1 VESGEDDAL
10 IAPPLYGVLPFAA
23 MLLAIAVCP
32 LWVGH
37 WWESN
42 WNKMIASAAL
52 GLPVLAFYGVH
63 HPAALLHTAEDYV
76 SFIVLLAGLFVISGG
91 ILLRGDLV
99 ATPTTNTGFLALG
112 GVLASFVG
120 TTGASMLLVRPLLQ
134 TNSERTRVKHTVV
147 FFIFIV
153 SNVGGML
160 TPLGDPPLFLGYLAG
175 VPFTWTFRLWPHWG
189 LMLVVLLAAFF
200 AYDSVQFGREPP
212 AAIRR
217 DRTRIEPLRV
227 HGGLNA
233 VWLLGVVLVVA
244 VLHAPWRE
252 LAIVVFA
259 AVSLRLTPKRIRRDN
274 GFSAGPMIEV
284 AVLFAGIFLTMI
296 PALELLRLRGDE
308 LGVRAPWQF
317 FWASGAL
324 SSFLDNAPTYLTF
337 LALGQG
343 LRLPGEVVGVP
354 AAILIAISVGSVAMG
369 ANTYIGNAPN
379 FMVKA
384 IAEEAGVKMPSF
396 FGYMLY
402 SGAILLPLFVVITL
416 VFFR

>member
-1 VESGEDDAL
+1 MLV
-10 IAPPLYGVLPFAA
+10 PPPVYAVLPFVA

-32 LWVGH
+32 LWIPH

-42 WNKMIASAAL
+42 RSKLIVSAAL
-52 GLPVLAFYGVH
+52 GFPVLVFYGVW
-63 HPAALLHTAEDYV
+63 HPVALVRTAEDYL
-76 SFIVLLAGLFVISGG
+76 SFIVLLSGLFVISGG
-91 ILLRGDLV
+91 ILVRGDLI
-99 ATPTTNTGFLALG
+99 ATPTTNATFLGLG
-112 GVLASFVG
+112 AVLASFIG
-120 TTGASMLLVRPLLQ
+120 TTGASMLLIRPLLQ
-134 TNSERTRVKHTVV
+134 TNAERTRVKHTVI

-160 TPLGDPPLFLGYLAG
+160 TPLGDPPLFLGYLEG
-175 VPFTWTFRLWPHWG
+175 VPFAWTFRLWPHWAT
-189 LMLVVLLAAFF
+189 MVCVLLAVFF
-200 AYDSVQFGREPP
+200 VLDSVQYSRESL

-217 DRTRIEPLRV
+217 DRARLEPLRIR
-227 HGGLNA
+227 GGLNLAWLCGIVLA
-233 VWLLGVVLVVA
+233 VAFLR
-244 VLHAPWRE
+244 APWRE
-252 LAIVVFA
+252 GLIVGLA
-259 AVSLRLTPKRIRRDN
+259 AVSMTTTPKRIRHDN

-296 PALELLRLRGDE
+296 PALDLLRMRGAE

-317 FWASGAL
+317 FWASGIL

-343 LRLPGEVVGVP
+343 LRLPADVVGVP
-354 AAILIAISVGSVAMG
+354 TSILAAISVGSVAMG
-369 ANTYIGNAPN
+369 ANSYIGNAPN

-402 SGAILLPLFVVITL
+402 SGAILVPLFVGVTL

>member
-1 VESGEDDAL
+1 M
-10 IAPPLYGVLPFAA
+10 LPFAV
-23 MLLAIAVCP
+23 MLLAIAICP
-32 LWVGH
+32 LWVPR
-37 WWESN
+37 WWEPHR
-42 WNKMIASAAL
+42 NKLFVATAL
-52 GLPVLAFYGVH
+52 GLPVLAAYGVAR
-63 HPAALLHTAEDYV
+63 PAALLHTAQDYV

-91 ILLRGDLV
+91 VLMRGDLV
-99 ATPTTNTGFLALG
+99 ATPATNTGFLALG
-112 GVLASFVG
+112 GVLASFLG
-120 TTGASMLLVRPLLQ
+120 TTGASMLLIRPLLQ

-147 FFIFIV
+147 FFIFVV

-175 VPFTWTFRLWPHWG
+175 VPFAWTFRLLPHWA
-189 LMLVVLLAAFF
+189 LMLVALLAVFF
-200 AYDSVQFGREPP
+200 VYDAVEFGREPL

-217 DRTRIEPLRV
+217 DRARVEPLRV
-227 HGGLNA
+227 HGRLNVA
-233 VWLLGVVLVVA
+233 WLAGVVLAVA
-244 VLHAPWRE
+244 LLGAPWRE
-252 LAIVVFA
+252 AAIIALAAF
-259 AVSLRLTPKRIRRDN
+259 SLKLTPRQIRRDN

-296 PALELLRLRGDE
+296 PALDLLRLRGQE

-354 AAILIAISVGSVAMG
+354 DAILTAISVGSVAMG

-384 IAEEAGVKMPSF
+384 IAEEAGVRMPSF

-402 SGAILLPLFVVITL
+402 SGGILLPLFVVVTL
-416 VFFR
+416 VFFF

>member
-1 VESGEDDAL
+1 VTT
-10 IAPPLYGVLPFAA
+10 APPVYSVLPFAA

-32 LWVGH
+32 LWVPH

-42 WNKMIASAAL
+42 RNKAIASAVL
-52 GLPVLAFYGVH
+52 GLPVLVFYGVR
-63 HPAALLHTAEDYV
+63 HPAALLHAAEDYV
-76 SFIVLLAGLFVISGG
+76 SFIILLAGLFVISGG

-99 ATPTTNTGFLALG
+99 ATPATNTAFLALG
-112 GVLASFVG
+112 GVLASFIG

-134 TNSERTRVKHTVV
+134 TNAERTRVTHTVV

-175 VPFTWTFRLWPHWG
+175 VPFVWTLRLWPQWG
-189 LMLVVLLAAFF
+189 LMLLVLLAAFF
-200 AYDSVQFGREPP
+200 VYDSIQFSREPL

-217 DRTRIEPLRV
+217 DRTHVEPLRV
-227 HGGLNA
+227 RGGLNA
-233 VWLLGVVLVVA
+233 AWLVGVVLAVA
-244 VLHAPWRE
+244 LLHAPWRE
-252 LAIVVFA
+252 VTIVALSV
-259 AVSLRLTPKRIRRDN
+259 VSLRLTPRRIRHDN
-274 GFSAGPMIEV
+274 GFSAAPMIEV

-296 PALELLRLRGDE
+296 PALDLLRLRGDE
-308 LGVRAPWQF
+308 LGVRTPWQF
-317 FWASGAL
+317 FWASGVL
-324 SSFLDNAPTYLTF
+324 SSFLDNAPTYLAF

-343 LRLPGEVVGVP
+343 LRLPADLVGVP
-354 AAILIAISVGSVAMG
+354 ASILAAISVGSVAMG

-384 IAEEAGVKMPSF
+384 IAETAGVKMPTF

-402 SGAILLPLFVVITL
+402 SGAILLPLFLVVTL